1 MVGSEWETRR
11 SRPSLSPVT
20 ALARSAW
27 AVLALNILTIIGGTV
42 VRATGSGAGCGQ
54 HWPACHGELIPG
66 FDEVATL
73 IEFSHRVVSGLAL
86 IAVISLAFVIRRR
99 FASGASAR
107 RWAFWSVIA
116 ILGEAAIGAW
126 LVLAELVADNDS
138 VLRAISVPVHLVMTF
153 VLLGSLTLLGWT
165 LTTGRETHW
174 GGPHTRSFV
183 IGGVGLLVLGATG
196 AVTALADTLFPAE
209 SLAEGIAAD
218 LAAEHFLTTLRVIHP
233 FVAVGVAWYVM
244 WFANRVRDQRAAR
257 FVSMLVLVQFV
268 VGLLNIVFLTP
279 IWSQV
284 VHLLL
289 ADLLWVSWVV
299 LGADLMAEQAVTT
312 EA

>member
-1 MVGSEWETRR
+1 MVGREWAAGRCR
-11 SRPSLSPVT
+11 SSLWPVT

-27 AVLALNILTIIGGTV
+27 AVLGLNILTIIGGTI

-54 HWPACHGELIPG
+54 SWPNCQGEIIPG
-66 FDEVATL
+66 FDEVATV
-73 IEFSHRVVSGLAL
+73 IEFSHRMVSGLAL
-86 IAVISLAFVIRRR
+86 IAVISLAVVVRRR
-99 FASGASAR
+99 FESGTSAR

-126 LVLAELVADNDS
+126 LVLAELVEDNDS
-138 VLRAISVPVHLVMTF
+138 VLRAVSVPIHLVMTF
-153 VLLGSLTLLGWT
+153 LLLGSLTLLAWT
-165 LTTGRETHW
+165 LTTGKETHW
-174 GGPHTRSFV
+174 GGPHTRAFV
-183 IGGVGLLVLGATG
+183 IGGVGLLILGATG

-209 SLAEGIAAD
+209 SLVEGLAAD
-218 LAAEHFLTTLRVIHP
+218 LEAEHFLTTLRVIHP

-244 WFANRVRDQRAAR
+244 WVANRVRDQRAAR
-257 FVSMLVLVQFV
+257 YVSMLVLVQFV
-268 VGLLNIVFLTP
+268 VGVLNVVFLTP

-299 LGADLMAEQAVTT
+299 LGADLMVDEVVPAEG
-312 EA
+312 